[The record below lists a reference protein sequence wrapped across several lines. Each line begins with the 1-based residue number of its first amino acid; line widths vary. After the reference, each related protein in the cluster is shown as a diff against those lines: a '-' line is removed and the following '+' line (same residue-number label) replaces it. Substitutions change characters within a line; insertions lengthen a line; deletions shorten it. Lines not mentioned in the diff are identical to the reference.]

1 MSKAKMDV
9 DLCSRMLFSLVLV
22 AELRK
27 RTKASG
33 GELKTCWRCQDG
45 LGSKPLMESLNR
57 NFDLA
62 HPAMIGRVRNCG
74 RDGAWTDYMKV
85 DFVMYVRFERMN

>member
-1 MSKAKMDV
+1 
-9 DLCSRMLFSLVLV
+9 
-22 AELRK
+22 
-27 RTKASG
+27 
-33 GELKTCWRCQDG
+33 
-45 LGSKPLMESLNR
+45 MESLNR